1 MPDVQHKRGTRA
13 DLDTLAAAD
22 GLLVGQIYVITDEDR
37 LAVALSI
44 GSYQAMAKKGEGGG
58 SAFSFCQVRNTDSTT
73 DINVSTAAN
82 IPFGGTNDATDSDY
96 TLASD
101 SITVNFDG
109 VVTVQAHISQTGLVT
124 RSNVGIWITNNN
136 TKVSGV
142 GQSGYIRQASQDSSS
157 SHISATFAVSDGDV
171 IRVQGEERAAS
182 GTVNQIAGES
192 QVTVYR
198 CDGVAGPAG
207 PAGADG
213 SGDLL
218 ASNNLSDVANAGT
231 SRTNLGLAIGTDVQ
245 AYDAD
250 TLKADVTDNL
260 TAAFT
265 AAIDDNGTMT
275 TGTYT
280 PTTAAGSQY
289 KKIIGGGAFTLAPP
303 VVATNTATTL
313 SLFIINNSSAGA
325 ITTSGFTKVEGDAF
339 TTTNGDKFSCRIEV
353 NDIGG
358 TEYSTLTV
366 LAMQ

>member
-1 MPDVQHKRGTRA
+1 MSKIGNTTDYAVTTPASSDMVIGTDVSNTSNDSTGETVNFLMSGIA
-13 DLDTLAAAD
+13 SFVL
-22 GLLVGQIYVITDEDR
+22 
-37 LAVALSI
+37 
-44 GSYQAMAKKGEGGG
+44 GSTTP
-58 SAFSFCQVRNTDSTT
+58 FSFCQVRNTDTSTN
-73 DINVSTAAN
+73 INQATAAN

-109 VVTVQAHISQTGLVT
+109 VVTVQAHISQSGSVART
-124 RSNVGIWITNNN
+124 NVGIWITNNS

-142 GQSGYIRQASQDSSS
+142 GQSGYIRAQYGNHNESS
-157 SHISATFAVSDGDV
+157 SHISATFSVSDGDV
-171 IRVQGEERAAS
+171 IRVQGEERAAD

-207 PAGADG
+207 G
-213 SGDLL
+213 LL

-250 TLKADVTDNL
+250 TLKANTAANL
-260 TAAFT
+260 TATFT
-265 AAIDDNGTMT
+265 AAIDDDGTIT

-303 VVATNTATTL
+303 VVATDTATTL

-325 ITTSGFTKVEGDAF
+325 ITTSGFTKVAGDAF
-339 TTTNGDKFSCRIEV
+339 TTTDGDKFSCRIEV

>member
-37 LAVALSI
+37 LAVAKTI
-44 GSYQAMAKKGEGGG
+44 GTYQTMAKEGEG
-58 SAFSFCQVRNTDSTT
+58 SAAPFSFCQVRNTDTSTN
-73 DINVSTAAN
+73 INVSTAAN

-109 VVTVQAHISQTGLVT
+109 VVSVQAHISQSGSVA

-142 GQSGYIRQASQDSSS
+142 GQSGYIRAASGHNESS
-157 SHISATFAVSDGDV
+157 SHVSATFAVSDGDV
-171 IRVQGEERAAS
+171 IRVQGKQRAAS

-207 PAGADG
+207 PAGPAG
-213 SGDLL
+213 GLL

-250 TLKADVTDNL
+250 TLKADTTANL

-265 AAIDDNGTMT
+265 AAIDDDGTIT

-325 ITTSGFTKVEGDAF
+325 ITTSGFDKVAGDDF

>member
-1 MPDVQHKRGTRA
+1 MSKIGNTTDYAVTTPASSDMVIGTDVSNTSNDSTGETVNFLMSGIA
-13 DLDTLAAAD
+13 SFVL
-22 GLLVGQIYVITDEDR
+22 
-37 LAVALSI
+37 
-44 GSYQAMAKKGEGGG
+44 GSTTP
-58 SAFSFCQVRNTDSTT
+58 FSFCQVRNTDTSTN
-73 DINVSTAAN
+73 INQATAAN

-96 TLASD
+96 TLTS
-101 SITVNFDG
+101 SSVTVNFDG
-109 VVTVQAHISQTGLVT
+109 VVNVQAHISQSGSVP
-124 RSNVGIWITNNN
+124 RCNIGVWITKNG
-136 TKVSGV
+136 TVVSGV
-142 GQSGYIRQASQDSSS
+142 GQSGYIRAASGHNESS
-157 SHISATFAVSDGDV
+157 SHMSATFAVSDGDV
-171 IRVQGEERAAS
+171 IRVQGKQRAAS

-207 PAGADG
+207 PAG
-213 SGDLL
+213 
-218 ASNNLSDVANAGT
+218 
-231 SRTNLGLAIGTDVQ
+231 
-245 AYDAD
+245 DAD
-250 TLKADVTDNL
+250 TLKADTTANL

-265 AAIDDNGTMT
+265 AAIDDDGTIT

-303 VVATNTATTL
+303 VVATDTATTL

-325 ITTSGFTKVEGDAF
+325 ITTSGFDKVVGDGF

>member
-1 MPDVQHKRGTRA
+1 MPDVQHKRGSRA
-13 DLDTLAAAD
+13 ALDTLAAAD
-22 GLLVGQIYVITDEDR
+22 GLLVGQVYVVTDEDR

-44 GSYQAMAKKGEGGG
+44 GSYQSMAKEGEG
-58 SAFSFCQVRNTDSTT
+58 
-73 DINVSTAAN
+73 
-82 IPFGGTNDATDSDY
+82 
-96 TLASD
+96 
-101 SITVNFDG
+101 
-109 VVTVQAHISQTGLVT
+109 
-124 RSNVGIWITNNN
+124 
-136 TKVSGV
+136 
-142 GQSGYIRQASQDSSS
+142 
-157 SHISATFAVSDGDV
+157 
-171 IRVQGEERAAS
+171 
-182 GTVNQIAGES
+182 
-192 QVTVYR
+192 
-198 CDGVAGPAG
+198 
-207 PAGADG
+207 G

-250 TLKADVTDNL
+250 TLKANTTANL

-265 AAIDDNGTMT
+265 AAIDDDGTIT

-280 PTTAAGSQY
+280 PTAAAGSQY
-289 KKIIGGGAFTLAPP
+289 KKIVGGGAFTLAPP

-325 ITTSGFTKVEGDAF
+325 ITTSGFTKVAGDAF
-339 TTTNGDKFSCRIEV
+339 TTTDAHKFSCRIEV